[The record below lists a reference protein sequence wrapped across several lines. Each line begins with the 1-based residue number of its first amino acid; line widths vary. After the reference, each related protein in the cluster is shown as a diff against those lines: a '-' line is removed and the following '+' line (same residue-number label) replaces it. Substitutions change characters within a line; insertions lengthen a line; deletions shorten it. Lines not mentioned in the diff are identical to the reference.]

1 MGANGLILVVE
12 CLVLLFRLRLLTLLL
27 AALGCIMLHPAA
39 ARAQGG
45 EVQTVWRLLDY
56 VAVDYAGAVS
66 RGRVTST
73 TEYAE
78 MTEFSATIRNGHAVL
93 ARQSVVMGK
102 LGSDRIDHGGG

>member
-1 MGANGLILVVE
+1 
-12 CLVLLFRLRLLTLLL
+12 
-27 AALGCIMLHPAA
+27 MLHPAA

-66 RGRVTST
+66 GGRVTST

-78 MTEFSATIRNGHAVL
+78 MTEFSATIRTGIADLPSNPGRARLIAEAQGLEAAIASKDAPEAVGRKERAL
-93 ARQSVVMGK
+93 A
-102 LGSDRIDHGGG
+102 DRKSTRLNSSH